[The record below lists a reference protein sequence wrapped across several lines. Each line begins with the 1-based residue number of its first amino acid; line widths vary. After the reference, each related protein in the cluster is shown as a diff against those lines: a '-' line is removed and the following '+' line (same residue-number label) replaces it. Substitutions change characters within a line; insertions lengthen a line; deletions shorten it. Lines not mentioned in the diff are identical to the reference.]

1 MQKNLWKFTL
11 SSFLSFLLDYLLF
24 FIFTKIFPETA
35 SGVLAANIL
44 ARILS
49 ASCNYLINSR
59 IVFGKDGS
67 RKTALQYALLACFIL
82 GMNNVVLLF
91 YINVLGI
98 ARYPSKI
105 ATELTLFIVSY
116 VVQKKMIF
124 HHKI

>member
-11 SSFLSFLLDYLLF
+11 SSFLSFLVDYLLF

-35 SGVLAANIL
+35 PGVLAANIT

-59 IVFGKDGS
+59 IVFRKNGS

-91 YINVLGI
+91 YMNVIGI
-98 ARYPSKI
+98 ARYPAKI
-105 ATELTLFIVSY
+105 VTELTLFIVSY
-116 VVQKKMIF
+116 VIQKKIIF